1 MEILSKLL
9 GEANDLLWGWFMII
23 LLLFTHFFLT
33 IRTGFIQRYLGK
45 AIKLTF
51 KKSDKNTP
59 GDVSHFSSL
68 MIALSATIG
77 VGNIVGVATAIGL
90 GGPGA
95 VFWCWFTGI
104 LGIATKYGEAVLA
117 LKYRVVK
124 KNGSYAGGP
133 MYALEKG
140 VKSKFLAVA
149 FSLLTV
155 FASFGIGNMAQS
167 NSLADAV
174 NHSLNIPF
182 WAIGG
187 VTALLVGAVIL
198 GGVKS
203 IAAVCNKLIP
213 FMVIMY
219 VLGCLTVLG
228 YNFDFIL
235 PALSLIIKSAF
246 SAKAIGGGLLG
257 GTIIMAMR
265 YGIARGLFSNESGMG
280 SAPIAAAVAKTKVPA
295 EQGLVSM
302 SGTFWDTVVVCALTG
317 ITIVSGILKSPEGY
331 AGLEGVKITYKT
343 FSIIPFGEYFL
354 MISLVFVTFST
365 LLGWSYYGEK
375 ALEYLSGGKGIM
387 LYRIMWIIV
396 AYIGATTSL
405 KVVWDFSDFANALM
419 VIPNVICLI
428 ALHKIIKQETV
439 GYLGSKL

>member
-1 MEILSKLL
+1 METLSTLL
-9 GEANDLLWGWFMII
+9 NGANNLLWGWFMIVI
-23 LLLFTHFFLT
+23 LIATHLFLT

-77 VGNIVGVATAIGL
+77 VGNIVGVATAISL

-95 VFWCWFTGI
+95 VFWCWLTGI

-117 LKYRVVK
+117 LRYRVVN
-124 KNGSYAGGP
+124 KNGTYAGGP

-149 FSLLTV
+149 FSVLAI

-174 NHSLNIPF
+174 HYSFEFPL
-182 WAIGG
+182 WTIGI
-187 VTALLVGAVIL
+187 VTSLLVGLVIL

-203 IAAVCNKLIP
+203 IASVCNKLIP

-219 VLGCLTVLG
+219 LLVCLTVLG

-246 SAKAIGGGLLG
+246 SAKAIGSGLLG

-280 SAPIAAAVAKTKVPA
+280 SAPIAAAAARTKIPA

-302 SGTFWDTVVVCALTG
+302 TGTFWDTVIVCALTG
-317 ITIVSGILKSPEGY
+317 ITIVSGILRSPESY
-331 AGLEGVKITYKT
+331 IGLEGVKITYQT

-354 MISLVFVTFST
+354 MVSLVFVTFST

-375 ALEYLSGGKGIM
+375 SLEYLSGGKGIM
-387 LYRIMWIIV
+387 LYRLIWVIV
-396 AYIGATTSL
+396 VYFGATTSL
-405 KVVWDFSDFANALM
+405 KIVWDFSDFANALM
-419 VIPNVICLI
+419 VLPNVICLI

-439 GYLGSKL
+439 GYLN

>member
-1 MEILSKLL
+1 METLSNLL
-9 GEANDLLWGWFMII
+9 GTANNLLWGWFMIV
-23 LLLFTHFFLT
+23 LLLSTHLFLT
-33 IRTGFIQRYLGK
+33 IRTGVIQRYLGK

-77 VGNIVGVATAIGL
+77 VGNIVGVATAISL

-104 LGIATKYGEAVLA
+104 LGIATKYSEAVLA
-117 LKYRVVK
+117 LKYRVVN
-124 KNGSYAGGP
+124 KNGTYAGGP

-149 FSLLTV
+149 FCVLTV
-155 FASFGIGNMAQS
+155 FASFGIGNMVQA
-167 NSLADAV
+167 NSLVDAV
-174 NHSLNIPF
+174 HYSFDFPLWIT
-182 WAIGG
+182 GS
-187 VTALLVGAVIL
+187 VTALLVGLVII

-203 IAAVCNKLIP
+203 IASVCNKLVPI
-213 FMVIMY
+213 MV
-219 VLGCLTVLG
+219 VLYILACLIVLG
-228 YNFDFIL
+228 YNVDFIV
-235 PALSLIIKSAF
+235 PALSIIIKSAF

-280 SAPIAAAVAKTKVPA
+280 SAPIAAAVARTKVPA

-302 SGTFWDTVVVCALTG
+302 TGTFWDTVIICAITG
-317 ITIVSGILKSPEGY
+317 ITIVTGVLKNPESY
-331 AGLEGVKITYKT
+331 IGLEGVKITYQT

-354 MISLVFVTFST
+354 MLSLIFVTFST

-375 ALEYLSGGKGIM
+375 ALEYLSGGKGIII
-387 LYRIMWIIV
+387 YRLMWV
-396 AYIGATTSL
+396 VVVYIGATTSL
-405 KVVWDFSDFANALM
+405 KIVWDFSDFANALM

-428 ALHKIIKQETV
+428 ALHKIIKQETT
-439 GYLGSKL
+439 GYLKIKN